1 MNKGRVSA
9 VLGPYELQNNK
20 FSKALKGYST
30 AEVDEHIAFIIAKYT
45 ELYNAY
51 NELERKQKKTE
62 AELGVCRKN
71 EEAATQALVNAKA
84 HAQKLVDDAE
94 RRSEEILASAKE
106 ETDKILIEFKK
117 KIKSEKDALRILHAR
132 VADFRDTIYS
142 QYHQHIELLESIS
155 PELEPEDD
163 WSLDD
168 NEYVT
173 IALHQIQLDV
183 AKAESEHEM
192 KTSGGGKES
201 ASERI
206 SDEMLEKLVTER
218 DSFSGLGNAALGY
231 DVDSDLISR

>member
-1 MNKGRVSA
+1 M
-9 VLGPYELQNNK
+9 LGPYELQNNK

-30 AEVDEHIAFIIAKYT
+30 SEVDEHLAFIIAKYT

-51 NELERKQKKTE
+51 NELEQRQKKTE
-62 AELGVCRKN
+62 AELGICRKN
-71 EEAATQALVNAKA
+71 EEAAAHALLNAKA
-84 HAQKLVDDAE
+84 RAQKTLEDAE
-94 RRSEEILASAKE
+94 RRADEILASAKE

-117 KIKSEKDALRILHAR
+117 KVKSEKDALRILHAR

-155 PELEPEDD
+155 PELEAEDD

-173 IALHQIQLDV
+173 MAVHQIQLDV
-183 AKAESEHEM
+183 ARAESEYDAAV
-192 KTSGGGKES
+192 SGEKQEDTGDG
-201 ASERI
+201 I

-218 DSFSGLGNAALGY
+218 DSFIGLGNAALGY
-231 DVDSDLISR
+231 DVNSDALMNTGKRKNQK

>member
-1 MNKGRVSA
+1 M
-9 VLGPYELQNNK
+9 LGPYELQNNK

-163 WSLDD
+163 WSLED

-183 AKAESEHEM
+183 AKAESEHESR
-192 KTSGGGKES
+192 TSGSSRENAGG
-201 ASERI
+201 RI

-231 DVDSDLISR
+231 DVDSDLINR